1 MAKRIGKYKI
11 SEQEAAYSLADGNN
25 FVSTLSSAGAA
36 TFSGT
41 IEADG
46 VITATAGI
54 KGPAVSGT
62 GPGLAGTGTAPSQ
75 QITTYNDEI
84 ITTTKIDLTGL
95 KKKSDIGDVIGK
107 DGTNSAYI
115 AIYSAATHGILHKIE
130 ISCVELPT
138 ATNALRDFDLIAHST
153 TTLTYDNDAAA
164 AGTSMTA
171 MNGDIA
177 LGQTYQSYDG
187 ATAIVGQPTEGQAI
201 YLAEGATSGD
211 NVFTAGMIII
221 KMFGHK
227 TF

>member
-1 MAKRIGKYKI
+1 MATRIGKYKMTK
-11 SEQEAAYSLADGNN
+11 QEEAYSLSDGNN

-41 IEADG
+41 IEAVG

-62 GPGLAGTGTAPSQ
+62 GPGLVGTGTAPSQ

-107 DGTNSAYI
+107 AGTNSAYI

-138 ATNALRDFDLIAHST
+138 ATNALRDFDLIAHDT
-153 TTLTYDNDAAA
+153 TTLTYDGDASG
-164 AGTSMTA
+164 GTSMTA

-187 ATAIVGQPTEGQAI
+187 AAAIVGQPTEGQAI

-211 NVFTAGMIII
+211 NVYTAGMIII